1 MGISCALCEE
11 EYAVF
16 SSVCVECRRIK
27 NIMNIY
33 SKKKVLETL
42 ERILVRSDEHIEK
55 TIIKESLEQT
65 ETDNSYVKTRSKKKL
80 I

>member
-11 EYAVF
+11 EYVVF
-16 SSVCVECRRIK
+16 SAVCTDCRRIK

-42 ERILVRSDEHIEK
+42 ERILVRSDDHIEK
-55 TIIKESLEQT
+55 TIIKESLEQN
-65 ETDNSYVKTRSKKKL
+65 DNSYIKTRSKK

>member
-11 EYAVF
+11 EYVVF
-16 SSVCVECRRIK
+16 SAVCTDCRRIK

-42 ERILVRSDEHIEK
+42 ERILVRSDDHIEK
-55 TIIKESLEQT
+55 TIIKESLEQN
-65 ETDNSYVKTRSKKKL
+65 DNSYINTRSKKKL